1 GNLQCFTDGTDEWR
15 YQVGMAARNGLA
27 AVELARAGSRSA
39 PGAFE
44 GKAGFARAYARS
56 DCDVAALEKRI
67 GTDWSVMRVTFKP
80 FPVCA
85 FNQTPVTGALQL
97 REKIAGRPLKRVA
110 VRMNPFETGYAGM
123 DAKGP
128 FDSISGTLM
137 SIPFCIALTL
147 LRGTPSMAA
156 MTTYT
161 DAEVNA
167 LTDRIDLISDESIA
181 ILSCVIEAEL
191 ADGTQIVQ
199 DQRMTVVDFSYDRA
213 TVSSLIRRIGD
224 ETGVPS
230 QAYDRLEAFADDPVR
245 AGIGQVLQAF
255 AALPRA
261 AG

>member
-1 GNLQCFTDGTDEWR
+1 MRKSCLMPF
-15 YQVGMAARNGLA
+15 L
-27 AVELARAGSRSA
+27 
-39 PGAFE
+39 
-44 GKAGFARAYARS
+44 
-56 DCDVAALEKRI
+56 VAALAIVPIRPGHAETLKI
-67 GTDWSVMRVTFKP
+67 SGTGSSAPLVSLLFE
-80 FPVCA
+80 A
-85 FNQTPVTGALQL
+85 FRKQVPDAELEQPMPPLGSGGALKAL
-97 REKIAGRPLKRVA
+97 AGGRVDLAFAGRPLKRVA

-199 DQRMTVVDFSYDRA
+199 DQRMTVVDFWGITGLPVNA
-213 TVSSLIRRIGD
+213 TWVYGADGD
-224 ETGVPS
+224 AVF
-230 QAYDRLEAFADDPVR
+230 ALLRDRLAH
-245 AGIGQVLQAF
+245 L
-255 AALPRA
+255 
-261 AG
+261 